1 MSNGTTNVN
10 TENVHEAIALIE
22 NVIGDLPFGSSPHKD
37 LLKLKM
43 IHLNMLLGTDFN
55 TDALVTNVVTQ
66 R

>member
-1 MSNGTTNVN
+1 MSIGTTNVN

-22 NVIGDLPFGSSPHKD
+22 NVIGDLPFGSAPHKD

-55 TDALVTNVVTQ
+55 TDALATNVVTQ

>member
-10 TENVHEAIALIE
+10 TENVHEALALIE

-55 TDALVTNVVTQ
+55 TDAFVTNVVTI
-66 R
+66 